1 MDVAEGPGNGDV
13 TIEKGGTKVF
23 IEKKAGALLAEA
35 TIDFDDEQGFIIS
48 GTQQT
53 SCCG

>member
-1 MDVAEGPGNGDV
+1 MDVAEGPGNGDAI
-13 TIEKGGTKVF
+13 IEKAGIKVF
-23 IEKKAGALLAEA
+23 LEKKAAALLAEA
-35 TIDFDDEQGFIIS
+35 TIDFCDDRGFIIS